1 MRVAYEIEK
10 TGFATEADTSTKS
23 LVCIRCGSRL
33 LQHPRWSAFVI
44 TVNDWKLLTII
55 TKHSILDVAAA
66 LDPPLGSLEHYVKS
80 VQIRTRKNFG
90 FGHFSRSGTLS
101 GLNGKDS
108 R

>member
-23 LVCIRCGSRL
+23 LVCIRCRSRL

-66 LDPPLGSLEHYVKS
+66 LDPPLCIMSIVVCEFLGTTSF
-80 VQIRTRKNFG
+80 TG
-90 FGHFSRSGTLS
+90 RS
-101 GLNGKDS
+101 NVF
-108 R
+108 